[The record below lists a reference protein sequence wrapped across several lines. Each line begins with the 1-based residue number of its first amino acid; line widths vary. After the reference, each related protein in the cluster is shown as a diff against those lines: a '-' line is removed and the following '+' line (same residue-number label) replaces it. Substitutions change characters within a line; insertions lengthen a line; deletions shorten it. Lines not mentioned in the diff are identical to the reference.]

1 MERDTHN
8 CTPLCLRGLQRI
20 EWPPVE
26 IISYC
31 SICFR
36 GTRFDSASPPKDV
49 VCSKCGDRRAVSMT
63 ESISANNVVDRCVLC
78 GCGHLYIEKDFN
90 GYIGFGII
98 LAAIIGSGIF
108 WARNVYIAVS
118 VLGVAALIDLVFWIF
133 SRERTV
139 CYRCVATYR
148 RSALNPIHERYEL
161 GTAGRFADDY
171 DEQRELHQK

>member
-1 MERDTHN
+1 
-8 CTPLCLRGLQRI
+8 
-20 EWPPVE
+20 VE

-31 SICFR
+31 DTCFK
-36 GTRFDSASPPKDV
+36 GTPFDSGAAPV
-49 VCSKCGDRRAVSMT
+49 EVACAKCGRRRDVAMT
-63 ESISANNVVDRCVLC
+63 ESISARNVVDRCVLC

-90 GYIGFGII
+90 GYVGFGVI

-108 WARNVYIAVS
+108 WARNVYVAVGI
-118 VLGVAALIDLVFWIF
+118 LGAAALVDLVFWIV

-148 RSALNPIHERYEL
+148 GSALNAAHERYEL

>member
-1 MERDTHN
+1 
-8 CTPLCLRGLQRI
+8 
-20 EWPPVE
+20 VE

-31 SICFR
+31 DACFK
-36 GTRFDSASPPKDV
+36 GTRFDSSAPPAEV
-49 VCSKCGDRRAVSMT
+49 VCSKCGERRAVSMT
-63 ESISANNVVDRCVLC
+63 GSISESNVVDRCVLC

-90 GYIGFGII
+90 GYVGFGII
-98 LAAIIGSGIF
+98 VAAIVISGIF
-108 WARNVYIAVS
+108 WARNVYLSVA
-118 VLGVAALIDLVFWIF
+118 VLGVAALVDLAVWVV

-148 RSALNPIHERYEL
+148 RSAPNPDHERYEL

>member
-1 MERDTHN
+1 
-8 CTPLCLRGLQRI
+8 
-20 EWPPVE
+20 VE

-31 SICFR
+31 DACLR
-36 GTRFDSASPPKDV
+36 ATRFDSAAAPAEV

-63 ESISANNVVDRCVLC
+63 ESIRAQNLVDRCVLC

-90 GYIGFGII
+90 GYVGFGVIV
-98 LAAIIGSGIF
+98 AAVVGSGIF
-108 WARNVYIAVS
+108 WARNVYLAVGI
-118 VLGVAALIDLVFWIF
+118 LGLAALVDLAFWIV

-148 RSALNPIHERYEL
+148 RAAPNPTHERYEL